1 MLVRF
6 AATLTFG
13 LGGSVAGATCTVRSV
28 LPAGSSEFG
37 EALPEPDGWLGSPPH
52 VFTGDALLRGIGP
65 PMRKS
70 LKLLFVSMQPLP
82 RRTAAVVLESDGVD
96 CASKQLAAPW
106 PTRSRKPLG
115 QAPLSATVL

>member
-6 AATLTFG
+6 AATLTFV

-52 VFTGDALLRGIGP
+52 VFTGEALLRGIGP
-65 PMRKS
+65 PMKKTV
-70 LKLLFVSMQPLP
+70 KLLFVSMQPLP
-82 RRTAAVVLESDGVD
+82 RRGAAGGLGSDGVG
-96 CASKQLAAPW
+96 CASEQLAAP
-106 PTRSRKPLG
+106 
-115 QAPLSATVL
+115 